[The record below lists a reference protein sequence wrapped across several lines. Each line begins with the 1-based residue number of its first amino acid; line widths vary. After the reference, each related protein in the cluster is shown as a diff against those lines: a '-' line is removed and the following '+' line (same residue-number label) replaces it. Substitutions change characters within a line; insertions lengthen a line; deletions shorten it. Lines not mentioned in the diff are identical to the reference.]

1 MAWKPL
7 TTGGRLTGGG
17 GGTFVAVGAGVAV
30 HVCVG
35 VAVAVRVAVGVGD
48 GEGVGVKDGVAVGVW
63 VGVALAVAVAVLVG
77 VLVGSGAVGVRVG
90 VAGEATETESAPK
103 NVPLHVQRPSA
114 TIAVST
120 GSSIFQRSMR
130 SLLRQALE
138 RAAGGALWGPEWR
151 HSSTGKLR
159 CQ

>member
-1 MAWKPL
+1 VQA
-7 TTGGRLTGGG
+7 
-17 GGTFVAVGAGVAV
+17 
-30 HVCVG
+30 
-35 VAVAVRVAVGVGD
+35 
-48 GEGVGVKDGVAVGVW
+48 DGVAVGVW
-63 VGVALAVAVAVLVG
+63 VGVEVGVAVLVG

-90 VAGEATETESAPK
+90 AGGKSTETESAPK

-120 GSSIFQRSMR
+120 GSIIFQRSMR